1 METSESTCSN
11 KGTLSEHVHVT
22 NGRDDDISHN
32 LEEPELTNANV
43 NDEERSET
51 VTKSAQNLDEG
62 TRSQKLTEKGNKE
75 KIKCLKQKRTTA
87 LLAVTRKRTDI
98 TKLMTDTNNLD
109 VVKTELTK
117 LDILCEQFEYTQ
129 NLYLEESDLPED
141 KERASRHYAD
151 EENDIFENRKQVAN
165 WIMSC
170 EEQIGNHFDG
180 LSDTSKRS
188 CKSRLSRTSQS
199 SISLQ
204 SARLKEKGKVAELM
218 AERSMLQE
226 KLKLQLAEEQLQ
238 LQKMAWYKTLKSRQ
252 HQQHTCVPSPR
263 FTSFTLHKA
272 LVNRMGIPHSGEG
285 GGMLRYLNQQI
296 GLWTLNLPQGR
307 NAPWTDL
314 VLCNNTFSSCRFHKG
329 FPKVFSIR
337 FFNVCEF
344 VTMFLTRL
352 DKCKYYL
359 V

>member
-1 METSESTCSN
+1 MMK
-11 KGTLSEHVHVT
+11 KGQKRSPKAHQTLT
-22 NGRDDDISHN
+22 K
-32 LEEPELTNANV
+32 ELGV
-43 NDEERSET
+43 
-51 VTKSAQNLDEG
+51 
-62 TRSQKLTEKGNKE
+62 KGNKE

-87 LLAVTRKRTDI
+87 LLAVTRQRTDI

-151 EENDIFENRKQVAN
+151 KENDIFENRKQVAN

-199 SISLQ
+199 STSLQ

-218 AERSMLQE
+218 AERSLLQE

-252 HQQHTCVPSPR
+252 HQQHTCIPSPR
-263 FTSFTLHKA
+263 FTSFTLLKA

-285 GGMLRYLNQQI
+285 GGNVALLEPTDWALDSKLAS
-296 GLWTLNLPQGR
+296 GPQC
-307 NAPWTDL
+307 P
-314 VLCNNTFSSCRFHKG
+314 
-329 FPKVFSIR
+329 
-337 FFNVCEF
+337 
-344 VTMFLTRL
+344 L
-352 DKCKYYL
+352 D
-359 V
+359 